1 MEGVASLECGAR
13 DAPAAV
19 AASFNLRTVQ
29 VNGADAHGDAHR
41 VEFAGIRDL
50 HSYRRMDDLRHD
62 ATRDTMWIGKGVKAP
77 WLVVAA
83 IVAAGVVV
91 IRLFGG

>member
-1 MEGVASLECGAR
+1 
-13 DAPAAV
+13 
-19 AASFNLRTVQ
+19 
-29 VNGADAHGDAHR
+29 
-41 VEFAGIRDL
+41 
-50 HSYRRMDDLRHD
+50 
-62 ATRDTMWIGKGVKAP
+62 MWIGKGVKAP